1 MADVDH
7 TNQAVF
13 SYKVIETA
21 LSIRLLK
28 HGGGKRR
35 VSPDHLELAIE
46 APAEDMLA
54 LSEALDQLERE
65 YPRKHQLVMLRFFAG
80 LTEAEAA
87 VIIGVNERTV
97 QRAWRFVRAWLYE
110 TLSDTTFVGVSEPQ
124 TAGDVDE

>member
-1 MADVDH
+1 
-7 TNQAVF
+7 
-13 SYKVIETA
+13 
-21 LSIRLLK
+21 
-28 HGGGKRR
+28 
-35 VSPDHLELAIE
+35 
-46 APAEDMLA
+46 MLA